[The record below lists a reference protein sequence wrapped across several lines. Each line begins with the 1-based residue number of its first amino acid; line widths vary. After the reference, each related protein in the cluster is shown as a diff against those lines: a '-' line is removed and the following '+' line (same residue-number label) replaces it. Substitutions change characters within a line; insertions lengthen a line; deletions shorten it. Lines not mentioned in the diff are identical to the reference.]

1 LFDVDL
7 IAILSIG
14 LYTLIGV
21 YVFLNLILVV
31 AWFIYVPVVVRV
43 FSETPF
49 LLADSSQPVTG
60 GEDCLFHTAD
70 GLMLRG
76 TYFTT
81 PAGERL
87 GVIAFCHEL
96 TSDRWS
102 AMRYVSELHERG
114 FDVFSFDFRNHG
126 QSDRQ
131 SGYEP
136 MPWVTR
142 YELNDVRAAVDYLAS
157 RDDADPR
164 GVGLLGVSRGAAA
177 ALCAA
182 SLEPRIRCVVTDGA
196 FPLEE
201 MQLHYMRRYMEIYLP
216 HFSWLLA
223 KLPDHSLA
231 TFCRW
236 ARLIV
241 GLRRRC
247 RFLHVTQMTRR
258 VRQPVF
264 MIHGKRDTYVP
275 LEVVQE
281 LRASLPRRPRLWV
294 VPEAKHNRSIDV
306 ATHRYRR
313 RIARFFQQHLAGGRS
328 LAPLA
333 AAELQHPTRRVG

>member
-1 LFDVDL
+1 VDL
-7 IAILSIG
+7 IAILTVG
-14 LYTLIGV
+14 LYTLIGA
-21 YVFLNLILVV
+21 YAFLLLVLVV
-31 AWFIYVPVVVRV
+31 AWFLYVPLVVRV

-49 LLADSSQPVTG
+49 LAADSSQPVSG
-60 GEDCLFHTAD
+60 GEECEFRTAD
-70 GLMLRG
+70 GLTLRG
-76 TYFTT
+76 TYFAT

-102 AMRYVSELHERG
+102 GIRYVSDLLERG
-114 FDVFSFDFRNHG
+114 FDVFTFDFRNQG
-126 QSDRQ
+126 QSHRQ
-131 SGYEP
+131 PGYEP
-136 MPWVTR
+136 MPWVTQ
-142 YELNDVRAAVDYLAS
+142 YELNDVRAAVEYLAS

-164 GVGLLGVSRGAAA
+164 GVGLLGVSRGASA

-182 SLEPRIRCVVTDGA
+182 AVEPRIRCVVTDGA

-201 MQLHYMRRYMEIYLP
+201 MQLHYMRRYMQIYLR
-216 HFSWLLA
+216 FSWLLA
-223 KLPDHSLA
+223 RLPDHSLF

-236 ARLIV
+236 ARFIV

-264 MIHGKRDTYVP
+264 MIHGERDTYVP
-275 LEVVQE
+275 LEVVHE
-281 LRASLPRRPRLWV
+281 LRASLARKPRLWV

-306 ATHRYRR
+306 ATYRYHR

-328 LAPLA
+328 LVPAPMHM
-333 AAELQHPTRRVG
+333 QQPTRRVG